1 MEDKTRLEQQEIA
14 LQFENSL
21 RLHGQKIASL
31 TASSVR
37 GMVTLDEL
45 VIHSFTSYL
54 ETLSEMMK
62 AYPDGLDKARLT
74 QQLINLHHSFSLAGY
89 EKHISN
95 YKQLE
100 NHYLQKYNQM
110 NSVLSA
116 ICSIALDN
124 PDEDAYKIIADYKTA
139 SRNFLLA
146 FFYATVISPSGSLT
160 KLGLSASS
168 PLALM
173 KYQPLPLLMN
183 SLETM
188 LPRSLVI

>member
-1 MEDKTRLEQQEIA
+1 MEENTHLEEQEKR

-21 RLHGQKIASL
+21 RHHTERISRL
-31 TASSVR
+31 TAGSVR
-37 GMVTLDEL
+37 SMVTFDEM
-45 VIHSFTSYL
+45 IIYSFESYL

-124 PDEDAYKIIADYKTA
+124 PDEDAYKIIEEYK
-139 SRNFLLA
+139 
-146 FFYATVISPSGSLT
+146 
-160 KLGLSASS
+160 
-168 PLALM
+168 
-173 KYQPLPLLMN
+173 N
-183 SLETM
+183 S
-188 LPRSLVI
+188 

>member
-31 TASSVR
+31 TTSSVR

-124 PDEDAYKIIADYKTA
+124 PDEDAYKIIAEYK
-139 SRNFLLA
+139 
-146 FFYATVISPSGSLT
+146 
-160 KLGLSASS
+160 
-168 PLALM
+168 
-173 KYQPLPLLMN
+173 N
-183 SLETM
+183 S
-188 LPRSLVI
+188 